1 MIKTFFRCK
10 NCVQDDDDIKHS
22 GHDADFNIPSRPEYK
37 LLTEEEFITQG
48 VVETKKAL
56 DQLKEYCRS
65 PESKP
70 WQTVRKLRSPVR

>member
-1 MIKTFFRCK
+1 M
-10 NCVQDDDDIKHS
+10 
-22 GHDADFNIPSRPEYK
+22 
-37 LLTEEEFITQG
+37 TEEEFITQG

-70 WQTVRKLRSPVR
+70 WRPRVTPASDQRVTLLT

>member
-1 MIKTFFRCK
+1 MSKMMISRIVAMMLISTSLF
-10 NCVQDDDDIKHS
+10 
-22 GHDADFNIPSRPEYK
+22 RPEYK

-70 WQTVRKLRSPVR
+70 WQTVRKLQSPVR